1 MAGAP
6 NVTSEVAAPAAS
18 GAPPGLSETEA
29 RARLPRDGGNT
40 VPEGGGR
47 SWWDI
52 VRRNLFTFIN
62 IVLLVVGVVLVV
74 MGLYRDALLASGL
87 AVVNGLVGVFQEAR
101 AKRRLDHIALLN
113 RSQATVVRDGVERSL
128 DPEQIVRGDV
138 LCLRAGDQVFADG
151 TVVGDGALEMDE
163 SLLTGESDPVRKQ
176 AGDAISSG
184 SYCVSGSGWYEAVRV
199 GAENTAAVMTA
210 GARAYRVPLTPLQV
224 QVNLIVRL
232 LLVLA
237 AFFLVGVLLGSF
249 MWGYPVEDTVLAAA
263 VVLGIVP
270 SGLFLMIVVTYS
282 MGAVRLADRDALVQ
296 GTNAV
301 ESLSNV
307 DIFCMDKTGTLT
319 ANKMVLAEVQPIGAK
334 DADVRQ
340 MLGYFARS
348 TSAGTKTSEAV
359 ATTCPGE
366 KRPTT
371 ADVPFSSAYKW
382 SGVSADSDGFRGV
395 FALGAPEFLGPQLEP
410 ERDADGP
417 LRAPDGWGDKGMRV
431 LLFAHGTKPAPF
443 GEANG
448 LPALPPGVKPV
459 AWLGFT
465 DELRPNVDKALN
477 GFRDAGI
484 TLKVISGDNPETV
497 AALARQAGLSGDA
510 QLISGLDLDG
520 MDDQQFGEAAE
531 RTTVFG
537 RVTPEQKQRLVA
549 SLRDNG
555 HYVAMTGD
563 GVNDVLSLKQA
574 NLGIAMQ
581 SGSQATRNAADIVLL
596 HDSFGALPDAFREGQ
611 RIRRGLCR
619 ILELFLTRV
628 FTVSLIILSV
638 LVVEAGFP
646 LSPAQISVLTLLTVG
661 IPTFGIALWTRP
673 GPPPRNLA
681 RRLLRFVLP
690 ASTLLALAAFGVYI
704 GVYTLYDLDL
714 PALRAGGTAATTMVP
729 ASDLASR
736 EALTHVLVLGGLVLV
751 LFASPPGPWF
761 AVVEDMDGDRRPAYL
776 ALAMVPIYAVI
787 LMVPALRQFF
797 GLRGLG
803 SIDFGIIVLV
813 VLVWMYVLRWIWEAN
828 IFDRFFGYA
837 EPERR
842 RGDRVKVTG

>member
-1 MAGAP
+1 MAETAVATNGA
-6 NVTSEVAAPAAS
+6 AIAPDF
-18 GAPPGLSETEA
+18 GPPAGLSESEA
-29 RARLPRDGGNT
+29 RARLASEGGNA
-40 VPEGGGR
+40 VPDASGR

-62 IVLLVVGVVLVV
+62 ITLLAVGIVLVA

-87 AVVNGLVGVFQEAR
+87 AVVNGLVGVFQETR
-101 AKRRLDHIALLN
+101 AKRRLDQIALLN
-113 RSQATVVRDGVERSL
+113 RSQATAVRDGQERSL
-128 DPEQIVRGDV
+128 DPDQIVRGDV

-151 TVVGDGALEMDE
+151 MVIGNSALEMDE
-163 SLLTGESDPVRKQ
+163 SLLTGESDPVVKHP
-176 AGDAISSG
+176 GDPVSSG
-184 SYCVSGSGWYEAVRV
+184 SFCISGSGWYEAERV
-199 GAENTAAVMTA
+199 GAANTAAKMTA

-232 LLVLA
+232 LLVVA
-237 AFFLVGVLLGSF
+237 AFFLVSVLLGSLL
-249 MWGYPVEDTVLAAA
+249 WEYPVEETVLAAA

-282 MGAVRLADRDALVQ
+282 MGAVRLANQDALVQ

-319 ANKMVLAEVQPIGAK
+319 ANKMRLAEVQPIDAK
-334 DADVRQ
+334 EADVRA
-340 MLGYFARS
+340 MLGIFARS
-348 TSAGTKTSEAV
+348 TSAGTKTSEAI
-359 ATTCPGE
+359 ADAIPGE
-366 KRPTT
+366 QHPIQ
-371 ADVPFSSAYKW
+371 DEVPFSSAYKW

-395 FALGAPEFLGPQLEP
+395 YALGAPEFLGPQLEREANGSP
-410 ERDADGP
+410 
-417 LRAPDGWGDKGMRV
+417 APPAGWGAEGMRV
-431 LLFAHGTKPAPF
+431 LLFAHGATPAPF
-443 GEANG
+443 REANG

-510 QLISGLDLDG
+510 LLVSGLDLDG
-520 MDDQQFGEAAE
+520 MDESQFVEAAE
-531 RTTVFG
+531 RSTVFG
-537 RVTPEQKQRLVA
+537 RVTPEQKQRLVEA
-549 SLRDNG
+549 LRGNG

-581 SGSQATRNAADIVLL
+581 SGSQATRDAADIVLL
-596 HDSFGALPDAFREGQ
+596 RDSFGALPEAFREGQ

-628 FTVSLIILSV
+628 FTVALIILAV

-646 LSPAQISVLTLLTVG
+646 LSPAQITLLTLLTVG

-673 GPPPRNLA
+673 GLPPRSLP
-681 RRLLRFVLP
+681 RRLLQFVLP
-690 ASTLLALAAFGVYI
+690 ASTLLALAAFAVYI

-714 PALRAGGTAATTMVP
+714 PALRAGGIAAATSVP
-729 ASDLASR
+729 QHDLASR

-751 LFASPPGPWF
+751 LFAAPPGPWF

-787 LMVPALRQFF
+787 MTVPALREFF
-797 GLRGLG
+797 GMRGTLTV
-803 SIDFGIIVLV
+803 DFGIIVLV
-813 VLVWMYVLRWIWEAN
+813 VLVWMYVLRWVWEAR
-828 IFDRFFGYA
+828 IFDRFFGYDA
-837 EPERR
+837 RERPG
-842 RGDRVKVTG
+842 RGKAA

>member
-1 MAGAP
+1 MAETA
-6 NVTSEVAAPAAS
+6 VAMRKTVDVPENGTPS
-18 GAPPGLSETEA
+18 GLSDAEA
-29 RARLPRDGGNT
+29 RSRLASEGGNA
-40 VPEGGGR
+40 VPDAGGR

-62 IVLLVVGVVLVV
+62 ITLVAIGIVLVA

-101 AKRRLDHIALLN
+101 AKRRLDQIALLN
-113 RSQATVVRDGVERSL
+113 RTDATVVRDGVERTI
-128 DPEQIVRGDV
+128 DPVLIVRGDV
-138 LCLRAGDQVFADG
+138 LRIRSGDQVFADG
-151 TVVGDGALEMDE
+151 TVVGNSAMEMDE
-163 SLLTGESDPVRKQ
+163 SLLTGESDPVPKHP
-176 AGDAISSG
+176 GDPVSSG
-184 SYCVSGSGWYEAVRV
+184 SFCIAGSGWYQADRV
-199 GAENTAAVMTA
+199 GAANTAAKMTA

-232 LLVLA
+232 LLVVA
-237 AFFLVGVLLGSF
+237 AFFLVSVLLGSV
-249 MWGYPVEDTVLAAA
+249 MWGYPIEETVLAAA

-282 MGAVRLADRDALVQ
+282 MGAVRLANQDALVQ

-319 ANKMVLAEVQPIGAK
+319 ANKMLLAEVQPI
-334 DADVRQ
+334 DATEDDVRA
-340 MLGYFARS
+340 MLGIFARS
-348 TSAGTKTSEAV
+348 TSAGTKTSEAL
-359 ATTCPGE
+359 AAASPCE
-366 KRPTT
+366 KHAIT
-371 ADVPFSSAYKW
+371 AEVPFSSAYKW
-382 SGVSADSDGFRGV
+382 SGVSADVDGFRGIY
-395 FALGAPEFLGPQLEP
+395 ALGAPEFLGPQL
-410 ERDADGP
+410 DTDGP
-417 LRAPDGWGDKGMRV
+417 LTPPEGWGEKGMRV
-431 LLFAHGTKPAPF
+431 LLFAHGPRPAPF

-448 LPALPPGVKPV
+448 LPVLPPGVKPV

-497 AALARQAGLSGDA
+497 AALAKQAGLSGNA
-510 QLISGLDLDG
+510 ELISGLDLDG
-520 MDDQQFGEAAE
+520 MDDGQFLEAAE
-531 RTTVFG
+531 RSTVFG
-537 RVTPEQKQRLVA
+537 RVTPEQKQRLVEA
-549 SLRDNG
+549 LRGNG

-581 SGSQATRNAADIVLL
+581 SGSQATRDAADIVLL
-596 HDSFGALPDAFREGQ
+596 RDSFGALPSAFREGQ

-628 FTVSLIILSV
+628 FTVALIILAV

-646 LSPAQISVLTLLTVG
+646 LSPAQISLLTLLTVG

-673 GPPPRNLA
+673 GPPPRSLP
-681 RRLLRFVLP
+681 RRLLQFVLP
-690 ASTLLALAAFGVYI
+690 ASTLLALAAFGVYL
-704 GVYTLYDLDL
+704 GVYTFYDLDL
-714 PALRAGGTAATTMVP
+714 PALRAGGVAAVTSVP
-729 ASDLASR
+729 QHDMASR

-751 LFASPPGPWF
+751 LFAAPPGPWF

-776 ALAMVPIYAVI
+776 ALAMVPIYATI
-787 LMVPALRQFF
+787 LTVPALREFF
-797 GLRGLG
+797 GMRGKPNV
-803 SIDFGIIVLV
+803 DFGIIVLV
-813 VLVWMYVLRWIWEAN
+813 VLVWMYVLRWVWAEK
-828 IFDRFFGYA
+828 IFDRFFGYE
-837 EPERR
+837 EPERSAR
-842 RGDRVKVTG
+842 STR